1 MTQTVKQDKRL
12 HSGFKILECFKID
25 KMMKGNDCTFIDDNF
40 DIIISLVVQ
49 FGGHAK
55 SFEFEDLLQVAF
67 VGYFNAISSF
77 DENIG
82 PLRPYVFSSVKNHL
96 NRFLKKELR
105 WQNNN
110 ITNSSINISY
120 DDKSYVEDFKNV
132 LAGCSK
138 KMLPLEVFILD
149 MKSQG
154 FTRKEICQT
163 LSISKKEYYNLFYSG
178 VGKIQR
184 YDT

>member
-1 MTQTVKQDKRL
+1 MRQSDAA
-12 HSGFKILECFKID
+12 SID
-25 KMMKGNDCTFIDDNF
+25 EHF

-67 VGYFNAISSF
+67 VGYFKAISSF

-82 PLRPYVFSSVKNHL
+82 SLKPYVFSCVKNHL
-96 NRFLKKELR
+96 NRFLRKELR

-110 ITNSSINISY
+110 ITNSSITISHN
-120 DDKSYVEDFKNV
+120 DKSHVEDFKNI
-132 LAGCSK
+132 LAGCK
-138 KMLPLEVFILD
+138 KRMLPLESFILD

-154 FTRKEICQT
+154 FTRKEICST
-163 LSISKKEYYNLFYSG
+163 LSISKKEYYHLFYSG

>member
-1 MTQTVKQDKRL
+1 MSQ
-12 HSGFKILECFKID
+12 
-25 KMMKGNDCTFIDDNF
+25 NDATSIDDNF

-67 VGYFNAISSF
+67 VGYFKAVSTF
-77 DENIG
+77 DRSIG
-82 PLRPYVFSSVKNHL
+82 TFRPYVFSCVKNHL
-96 NRFLKKELR
+96 NRFLAKELR

-110 ITNSSINISY
+110 ITNSTVTVSY
-120 DDKSYVEDFKNV
+120 NDKSYINDFKNI
-132 LAGCSK
+132 LLSCSK
-138 KMLPLEVFILD
+138 KLIPVESFILD

-154 FTRKEICQT
+154 FTRKEICLT

-178 VGKIQR
+178 VGKIQK
-184 YDT
+184 YEN